1 MLHEAGRGACCLEE
15 PWESLV
21 ALQHWALLHWAVPGS
36 LVALQHWVVPGSLVG
51 LQNWV
56 VPGSLVALQHWAV
69 PGSLVALQHWAV
81 PGSLVGLQHW
91 VVPGSLAP
99 KSAAACHLD
108 ARRSGANW
116 RARPEH
122 GVLRHG
128 HWPALMSRNTTRE
141 RVGTTHRSV

>member
-1 MLHEAGRGACCLEE
+1 M
-15 PWESLV
+15 

-51 LQNWV
+51 LQ
-56 VPGSLVALQHWAV
+56 
-69 PGSLVALQHWAV
+69 
-81 PGSLVGLQHW
+81 HW
-91 VVPGSLAP
+91 VVPGFLAP

-128 HWPALMSRNTTRE
+128 HWPALISRNATRE
-141 RVGTTHRSV
+141 RVGTTRSHTRDMFRAKRGCCCDRSM